1 MKVGELIDLRKMKMV
16 WKSTVAAGKQPT
28 TDLGLVGITIGQTQ
42 STGDTSRVTSG
53 TALGGTKKTPMI
65 RRVTQEAV
73 GFRLGSA
80 DHANSYAKTAGVK
93 TEVRVSELL
102 RRVKLSTMSKR
113 DEEQISN
120 ALSGKNPTDV
130 LKNRDLE
137 QVAAIA
143 NVDLSELRD
152 LAGFY

>member
-42 STGDTSRVTSG
+42 STGDTSRV
-53 TALGGTKKTPMI
+53 KM
-65 RRVTQEAV
+65 EAI